1 MNPTTTLPDWE
12 QLHHRA
18 AVVDVHAHPALKAA
32 FFHRNLTQRL
42 KVIPSFFWPL
52 TVRTNFSA
60 LQEGGVDVLLSALY
74 APEKPLLD
82 TFRFL
87 KLMRYTPW
95 SFAQHAW
102 RDLFQ
107 PPYFTVTKTLLKDIE
122 QRIASYRQQTPP
134 GQRPV
139 ELAHSVADLDR
150 MLAQG
155 SQGPIA
161 FVHTVEGGHALEGD
175 TGSSDEILNNL
186 HTLFERG
193 VASLTLAHFFP
204 NRLVMPTF
212 PYPEYLLPF
221 LPQERIDRLWSRFDL
236 TQGLTDTGLKVV
248 EAMLD
253 LGMIIDISHCTPPAR
268 QHIYEMAE
276 QRNKKSA
283 IMASHVGAYAIH
295 PSPYNLEDWE
305 IRWIAEHG
313 GVIGVI
319 FMNYWLV
326 PYTVNLGIDAISR
339 TLEHMVTV
347 AGGRTDHLALGT
359 DFDGF
364 TDPPDDLKSA
374 SELPRLTQR
383 LFSEIK
389 WPSQR
394 RYTDGD
400 IENILGKNAL
410 RVLREGWGRQHA

>member
-1 MNPTTTLPDWE
+1 MNDWE

-18 AVVDVHAHPALKAA
+18 TVVDVHAHPALKAT

-42 KVIPSFFWPL
+42 KVIPPFFWPL
-52 TVRTNFSA
+52 TVRTNFKA
-60 LQEGGVDVLLSALY
+60 LTDGGVDVLLSALY
-74 APEKPLLD
+74 APEKQLLD

-87 KLMRYTPW
+87 KLLRFAPW
-95 SFAQHAW
+95 SIAQHAW

-107 PPYFTVTKTLLKDIE
+107 PPYFTVTTTLLDDLE
-122 QRIASYRQQTPP
+122 QRIAHYRQHPQP

-139 ELAHSVADLDR
+139 ELAPSVDDLDR

-155 SQGPIA
+155 ERGPIA
-161 FVHTVEGGHALEGD
+161 FVHTVEGGHALEGA
-175 TGSSDEILNNL
+175 TGSADEILRNL
-186 HTLFERG
+186 QSLFERG

-204 NRLVMPTF
+204 NRVVMPTF
-212 PYPEYLLPF
+212 PYPEYILPII
-221 LPQERIDRLWSRFDL
+221 PQQRIDRLWSQFDL
-236 TQGLTDTGLKVV
+236 TQGLTETGQTVV

-253 LGMIIDISHCTPPAR
+253 WGMIIDLSHCTPTAR
-268 QHIYEMAE
+268 QQIYAMAE
-276 QRNKKSA
+276 QRGKTSA
-283 IMASHVGAYAIH
+283 VIASHVGAYAID

-305 IRWIAEHG
+305 IRWIAEHE

-326 PYTVNLGIDAISR
+326 PYTVNLGINAISQ
-339 TLEHMVTV
+339 TIEHMVKV
-347 AGGRTDHLALGT
+347 VGGRTDHLALGT

-374 SELPRLTQR
+374 ADLPRLTQR
-383 LFSEIK
+383 LYSELK
-389 WPSQR
+389 WHSQR

-400 IENILGKNAL
+400 IENILGHNAL
-410 RVLREGWGRQHA
+410 RVLRTGWGRQHA